1 MLITRYAKITMC
13 FALGAVCLLIA
24 FNNVTDYGTNYV
36 FVQHVL
42 SMDSTLPDSTLKYRA
57 ISNPVLWEVAYAA
70 IITAEAL
77 TGVLF
82 VSGAAALWRARR
94 APAEEFNR
102 AKGYAIAGATLAF
115 LVWFFGFM
123 GIGGEWFAMWGSQT
137 WNGQQAAFRFYM
149 TMLAV
154 LVFLNQPDADL
165 E

>member
-1 MLITRYAKITMC
+1 MLITRYAKIIMC
-13 FALGAVCLLIA
+13 LALGAVCLLIA
-24 FNNVTDYGTNYV
+24 FNNITDYGTNYV

-42 SMDSTLPDSTLKYRA
+42 SMDSTLPDSHLKYRA
-57 ISNPVLWEVAYAA
+57 ISNPVLWEIAYAA

-82 VSGAAALWRARR
+82 IGGAASLWRTRQ
-94 APAEEFNR
+94 APAEVFNR
-102 AKGYAIAGATLAF
+102 AKGYAIAGGTLAF

-123 GIGGEWFAMWGSQT
+123 GVGGEWFAMWESQT
-137 WNGQQAAFRFYM
+137 WNGQQSAFRFYM